1 MQYCLDSVQQQGEVA
16 KERHSKNVLD
26 NSSHASSDY
35 KIDSNTLIFPVCF
48 YVIHNMSKRSIKD
61 FFNVIQDESIGSNDE
76 EGKRSTVLPGRAVK
90 PLLRNIV
97 YDDFT
102 ENSQAV
108 AAPPQDIFPEESST
122 SQFRQ
127 NGPLYPEEACLRKKY
142 SSHCRSSRGSVS
154 AHIARWCT

>member
-1 MQYCLDSVQQQGEVA
+1 MQQKGEIA
-16 KERHSKNVLD
+16 KERRSKNVLD
-26 NSSHASSDY
+26 IGATFRERSSDASSDY
-35 KIDSNTLIFPVCF
+35 KIDSSTSIFPVCF

-61 FFNVIQDESIGSNDE
+61 FFNVIQDENIGSNDE

-102 ENSQAV
+102 ENSQKV
-108 AAPPQDIFPEESST
+108 AAPPQDIFPEESIT

-127 NGPLYPEEACLRKKY
+127 NGPLYPESFTE
-142 SSHCRSSRGSVS
+142 SG
-154 AHIARWCT
+154 